1 MTLSPEAC
9 RRAAELLLAARRN
22 LAPIPALP
30 EDCRPA
36 TVAEGYAIQAARTL
50 LATEQPFHGCLF
62 ADGVH
67 DSPATLTA
75 GDTLSA

>member
-1 MTLSPEAC
+1 MGGAMTLSPEAC

-36 TVAEGYAIQAARTL
+36 TVEKAEPGNR
-50 LATEQPFHGCLF
+50 
-62 ADGVH
+62 V
-67 DSPATLTA
+67 SPSVVNQKYVISRIVFPVLWVGSVAPA
-75 GDTLSA
+75 MP